1 MRKAARSSRRNA
13 RAARNGHS
21 SSPQLRSE
29 PKPPFPAQH
38 QEQPGIESKLK
49 PRPHWEAARY
59 RAAGKLD
66 GKVALITGGDS
77 GIGRAVAFLYA
88 REGADVAINYL
99 PEEESDAVEVKR
111 SVEAVGRRCL
121 TLSGDLTRPNTCTQL
136 VEKTVKE
143 FGRLDILVSNAAYQT
158 RKESIA
164 DLSDEELDRT
174 FKTNVYAYIRLVKA
188 ALPHLKPGA
197 AIIATSSVTGI
208 LGSKQLPDYSA
219 TKGAINALTK
229 AMSMELLERGI
240 RVNAI
245 APGPVWTPLNPAD
258 PGLSAEKVAK
268 FGQQTPIGR
277 PAQPE
282 ELAPAYVFLAS
293 DADSSYITG
302 IVLPVMGG
310 ETTGG

>member
-1 MRKAARSSRRNA
+1 MKKRPTSR
-13 RAARNGHS
+13 
-21 SSPQLRSE
+21 PQMQAE
-29 PKPPFPAQH
+29 PKLPFPRQH
-38 QEQPGIESKLK
+38 QRQPGLESKLSPQ
-49 PRPHWEAARY
+49 PRWEATRY

-88 REGADVAINYL
+88 REGADVAINFL
-99 PEEESDAVEVKR
+99 PQEQKDADAVKR
-111 SVEAVGRRCL
+111 SIEAVGRRCL
-121 TLSGDLTRPNTCTQL
+121 LLPGDLTRPNLCAQL
-136 VEKTVKE
+136 VARTVKE

-158 RKESIA
+158 RKESAA
-164 DLSDEELDRT
+164 DVTDEELDRT
-174 FKTNVYAYIRLVKA
+174 FKTNVYAYFRLVRA

-208 LGSKQLPDYSA
+208 FGSKQLPDYSA
-219 TKGAINALTK
+219 TKGAINAFTK
-229 AMSMELLERGI
+229 ALAMELIEKGI
-240 RVNAI
+240 RVNTI

-258 PGLSAEKVAK
+258 PGLSASEVAK
-268 FGQQTPIGR
+268 FGEQTPIGR

-310 ETTGG
+310 DTTGG